1 MLQDITVTDTVKVSA
16 TDFLLKNQP
25 KLHRNIHTIHGK
37 HAKRCLNTMLNI

>member
-25 KLHRNIHTIHGK
+25 KLHRNTIHGK